1 MIGFLLRFVSFLKAC
16 AGMDTSD
23 SFQIHYVIQLRIFIL
38 LNSAFFMFIFGSIP
52 ATLKL
57 FSLIP
62 IFFILTL
69 ILSSFKQLNFILLD
83 FLALLCNCDLLCHL
97 ILIKLSKFYNY
108 EYYFSMLNNVL
119 LNFLESSTIYHNL
132 KGNHKF
138 VLHTNQYV

>member
-108 EYYFSMLNNVL
+108 EYYFCMLNNVL
-119 LNFLESSTIYHNL
+119 LNFL
-132 KGNHKF
+132 
-138 VLHTNQYV
+138 